1 MAQRLDKSF
10 KKTASYK
17 ANTKKKDSLKPKP
30 VKQFNNTQEVFFG
43 APIYFKDL
51 ENSVELNKYLLK
63 HIKAWKKRDEKGI
76 IRSNSLGWHS
86 AVDMHHR
93 NEYAPLLK
101 ELFKMQEE
109 IYQSEGYHLDTE
121 PICDNMWAN
130 VNYKYSHNKNHVHPG
145 AQWSGVYY
153 IKCPPNCG
161 HLWFTDPCGEKHMDL
176 PVMQDKLKKPR
187 HYWREVHYEPIE
199 GRLIMFPGWLTH
211 EVAQNM
217 CDLKGENG
225 WRVSVSFNFKQRW
238 KKGKWTP
245 PKGGHDSKGDIDKN
259 SLK

>member
-1 MAQRLDKSF
+1 MPR
-10 KKTASYK
+10 
-17 ANTKKKDSLKPKP
+17 KKKQPKQP
-30 VKQFNNTQEVFFG
+30 EVQKQFNLNRELFYAT
-43 APIYFKDL
+43 PIFFKDL
-51 ENSVELNKYLLK
+51 QNSEELNKHLLK
-63 HIKAWKKRDEKGI
+63 HLKQWKKRDEKGI
-76 IRSNSLGWHS
+76 VRSNSLGWHS

-93 NEYAPLLK
+93 KEYKPLIK

-109 IYQSEGYHLDTE
+109 IYEAEGYHPDTE
-121 PICDNMWAN
+121 AICDNMWAN

-161 HLWFTDPCGEKHMDL
+161 HIWFTDPCGERHLDM
-176 PVMQDKLKKPR
+176 PIMADKKAKPT
-187 HYWREVHYEPIE
+187 HYWREVHYQPVE

-217 CDLKGENG
+217 CDLKGEDG

-238 KKGKWTP
+238 KQGKYKP
-245 PKGGHDSKGDIDKN
+245 PVKGHDSGGIIDIN
-259 SLK
+259 SIK

>member
-1 MAQRLDKSF
+1 MPR
-10 KKTASYK
+10 
-17 ANTKKKDSLKPKP
+17 KKKQPTQP
-30 VKQFNNTQEVFFG
+30 EVPKQFQTQRELFF
-43 APIYFKDL
+43 ATSIFFKDL
-51 ENSVELNKYLLK
+51 KNSEELNKYLLK
-63 HIKAWKKRDEKGI
+63 HIKSWKKRDEKGI
-76 IRSNSLGWHS
+76 VRSNSLGWHS

-93 NEYAPLLK
+93 KEYNVLVK

-109 IYQSEGYHLDTE
+109 IYQAEGYHPDTE
-121 PICDNMWAN
+121 AVCDNMWAN

-153 IKCPPNCG
+153 IKTPPNCG
-161 HLWFTDPCGEKHMDL
+161 HIWFTDPCGQRHIDMPIMANKK
-176 PVMQDKLKKPR
+176 DKPM
-187 HYWREVHYEPIE
+187 HYWREVHYQPVE

-217 CDLKGENG
+217 CDLKGEKG

-238 KKGKWTP
+238 KQGKWRP
-245 PKGGHDSKGDIDKN
+245 EPGGHNSGGNISKD

>member
-1 MAQRLDKSF
+1 MP
-10 KKTASYK
+10 
-17 ANTKKKDSLKPKP
+17 KKKKLE
-30 VKQFNNTQEVFFG
+30 VKKVLQMQRELFYST
-43 APIYFKDL
+43 PIFFKDI
-51 ENSVELNKYLLK
+51 ENSEELNKHLLK
-63 HIKAWKKRDEKGI
+63 HIKSWKKRDEKGI
-76 IRSNSLGWHS
+76 FRSNSLGWHS

-93 NEYAPLLK
+93 KEYNGLVK
-101 ELFKMQEE
+101 ELFKMQDE
-109 IYQSEGYHLDTE
+109 IYQSEGYHPDTE
-121 PICDNMWAN
+121 PVCDNMWAN

-153 IKCPPNCG
+153 IKAPEKCG
-161 HLWFTDPCGEKHMDL
+161 HIWFTDPCGQRHIDM
-176 PVMQDKLKKPR
+176 PIMADKKDKPI
-187 HYWREVHYEPIE
+187 HYWREVHYQPIE

-238 KKGKWTP
+238 KQGKFRP
-245 PKGGHDSKGDIDKN
+245 EPGGHNSGGNITKD

>member
-1 MAQRLDKSF
+1 MPR
-10 KKTASYK
+10 
-17 ANTKKKDSLKPKP
+17 KKKQPKQP
-30 VKQFNNTQEVFFG
+30 EVQKQFQTQRELFY
-43 APIYFKDL
+43 ATPIFFKDI
-51 ENSVELNKYLLK
+51 EGSEELNKHLLK
-63 HIKAWKKRDEKGI
+63 HIKSWKKRDEKGI

-93 NEYAPLLK
+93 KEYKPLIK
-101 ELFKMQEE
+101 ELFKMQQE
-109 IYQSEGYHLDTE
+109 IYEAEGYHPDTE
-121 PICDNMWAN
+121 AVCDNMWAN

-161 HLWFTDPCGEKHMDL
+161 HIWFTDPCGQKHLDM
-176 PVMQDKLKKPR
+176 PIMADKKAKPP
-187 HYWREVHYEPIE
+187 HYWREVYYQPIE
-199 GRLIMFPGWLTH
+199 GRLIMFPGWLVH

-217 CDLKGENG
+217 CDLKGEDG

-238 KKGKWTP
+238 KQGQYKP
-245 PKGGHDSKGDIDKN
+245 PVKGHDSGGIIDIN